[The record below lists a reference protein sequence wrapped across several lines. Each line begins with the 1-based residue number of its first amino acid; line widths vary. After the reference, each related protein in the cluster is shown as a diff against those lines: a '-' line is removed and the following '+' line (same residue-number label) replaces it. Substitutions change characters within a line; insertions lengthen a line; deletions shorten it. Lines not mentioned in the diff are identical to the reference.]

1 MEVLEMTEKEM
12 IKISVEEFV
21 RLQRYMLLA
30 EKDSE
35 VYKSMK
41 ERYIS
46 LKVIL
51 TASGINLTELDKI
64 KE

>member
-1 MEVLEMTEKEM
+1 MTEKEM

-21 RLQRYMLLA
+21 RLQRYMVL
-30 EKDSE
+30 ETDRNSE
-35 VYKSMK
+35 AYKAMK

-51 TASGINLTELDKI
+51 TSFGINLTEIDII

>member
-1 MEVLEMTEKEM
+1 MGFVKRTFMPK
-12 IKISVEEFV
+12 KQEFS

-30 EKDSE
+30 DKYSDI
-35 VYKSMK
+35 YNAMK
-41 ERYIS
+41 ERYIE

-51 TASGINLTELDKI
+51 FASGINLTQLDRV